1 MKETEKKSII
11 ELLDSMLRGNPVELC
26 GVLASTNLL
35 VDAGFE
41 KVFFNV
47 FYTVSAHSE
56 QDMSQHFYVL
66 TAGGKAKQTDGQ
78 AGRRMMWR
86 EPLQIADTKGFQL

>member
-35 VDAGFE
+35 VLETLDRLEGYLRFDVGFPQ
-41 KVFFNV
+41 KV
-47 FYTVSAHSE
+47 
-56 QDMSQHFYVL
+56 L
-66 TAGGKAKQTDGQ
+66 
-78 AGRRMMWR
+78 
-86 EPLQIADTKGFQL
+86 

>member
-35 VDAGFE
+35 VLETLDRLEYSSRAI
-41 KVFFNV
+41 
-47 FYTVSAHSE
+47 
-56 QDMSQHFYVL
+56 
-66 TAGGKAKQTDGQ
+66 TARWNTC
-78 AGRRMMWR
+78 
-86 EPLQIADTKGFQL
+86 

>member
-35 VDAGFE
+35 VLETLD
-41 KVFFNV
+41 
-47 FYTVSAHSE
+47 
-56 QDMSQHFYVL
+56 
-66 TAGGKAKQTDGQ
+66 
-78 AGRRMMWR
+78 RM
-86 EPLQIADTKGFQL
+86 K